1 MAYRWQVSSPDAA
14 GTTPVATADRP
25 QRTPAQQRTRAGI
38 AAGAGA
44 YLLWGVFPL
53 YFPLLAPA
61 GALEILVHRVLWSLV
76 VCVVVLTVA
85 RRWRR
90 VREVVASRAMLVL
103 PPAAVL
109 IAVNWLVY
117 VYAVN
122 SAQVVQTALGYY
134 INPLVTVLLGVV
146 LLRERLRRLQ
156 WGALGIGM
164 VAVVVMTLDYG
175 RLPWIALVLACSFGT
190 YGLLKNRVGR
200 GVDALTSLSVET
212 AVLAPVALGVLVWLE
227 TSAQGTLTS
236 QGPGH
241 ALLLASTGI
250 ITAVPLLMFASA
262 ARRIPLS
269 MIGLLQYVTPSMQ
282 LLIGVAVQGE
292 PMTPGR
298 WAGFGLVWLALA
310 VLTVDL
316 LTAAQ
321 RRRTEDVG

>member
-1 MAYRWQVSSPDAA
+1 VAYRWQVSSPDAA